1 MANIPPD
8 VALDMIAEEGGT
20 ELAFEAGGAGGGIEM
35 PVAVAT
41 GVALIAGTGVEVL
54 VQGWVEV
61 LVTHTVTL
69 VVGVLCVP

>member
-1 MANIPPD
+1 M
-8 VALDMIAEEGGT
+8 DMIAEEGGT
-20 ELAFEAGGAGGGIEM
+20 ELAFEAGGPGGGREM